1 VTVSQ
6 LPFQEI
12 NISAKGDCSAC
23 VSA

>member
-6 LPFQEI
+6 LPFQAI